1 MAENQDAESEDANEA
16 EATPTNVV
24 AGARREAT
32 SRDEEAEQ
40 PNRAVDEVGQE
51 AGGVISAATPWTLTS
66 LKEWAT
72 VLIAVAIVAV
82 SLGLMVQTFRSVD
95 DQVLFN
101 SEGELLNKEAIDA
114 IENAAEDDFERRKD
128 IMNISIGLLG
138 VITGYF
144 FGRVPGEQRAS
155 AAERVSANATD
166 IAKVDRADAE
176 TARNKLEGE
185 RERTQALVPAARA
198 ALAALDLSVAA
209 EPASNEPVS
218 PNLTADARSELSRV
232 LSSLED

>member
-24 AGARREAT
+24 AGARREPT